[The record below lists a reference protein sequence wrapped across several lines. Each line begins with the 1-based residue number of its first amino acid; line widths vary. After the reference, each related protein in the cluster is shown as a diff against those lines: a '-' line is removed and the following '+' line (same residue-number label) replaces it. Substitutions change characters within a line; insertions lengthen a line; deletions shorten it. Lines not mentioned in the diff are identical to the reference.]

1 MKIKLLV
8 ILLFITQTAFA
19 FMSGIDERRD
29 THGELET
36 IGAYIPMAPSG
47 MMNAGYLKF
56 KNVSNKKITFH
67 QFTSPVYDSV
77 QIHATEYDN
86 GVAKMKHA
94 DTLVVPAKSTIEL
107 KPGNMHLMLIGPRRD
122 IKEGEEILMI
132 GQDYNERRY
141 MLKFLVVDPRNNN
154 ENMEVDYHHNH

>member
-1 MKIKLLV
+1 MKIKLFA
-8 ILLFITQTAFA
+8 ILLFINQTAFA
-19 FMSGIDERRD
+19 FMSGIDDRRD
-29 THGELET
+29 THGELEI
-36 IGAYIPMAPSG
+36 IGAHIPLAPSG

-56 KNVSNKKITFH
+56 KNVSNQKIIFH

-77 QIHATEYDN
+77 QIHTTEYDN

-94 DTLVVPAKSTIEL
+94 DKLVVPAKSTIEL

-132 GQDYNERRY
+132 GLDYNERRY
-141 MLKFLVVDPRNNN
+141 MFKFIVT
-154 ENMEVDYHHNH
+154 EEIAY

>member
-8 ILLFITQTAFA
+8 ILFITQTAFA
-19 FMSGIDERRD
+19 FMSGIDDRRD
-29 THGELET
+29 THGELVI
-36 IGAYIPMAPSG
+36 IGAHIPLAPSG

-56 KNVSNKKITFH
+56 KNVSDEKIIFH

-77 QIHATEYDN
+77 QIHTTEYDN
-86 GVAKMKHA
+86 GVAKMKHT
-94 DTLVVPAKSTIEL
+94 DRLVVPAKSTIEL

-122 IKEGEEILMI
+122 IKEGEEILMV
-132 GQDYNERRY
+132 GQDDNERRF

-154 ENMEVDYHHNH
+154 ENMKVDHHHNH